1 METLEKTFTKKDLEK
16 ERDEGY
22 EFGFESGRLN
32 VFEDLLKIKYATWS
46 VHSVNNKEW
55 SLGNKKLDHPLDLN
69 VDKPLK
75 IIYNYH
81 WYEYDESTKKLESFN
96 EDLYGR
102 AKNNTIGEA
111 GLVAISDTGEEN
123 MPGQLL
129 SETVRKGHVRRFRKG
144 YNTTHNAKI
153 TACAKLKQMVE
164 SDKIDIR
171 SKNLVSEL
179 KNFVAS
185 GTSFAAKPGEHDDLV
200 MSTLLILRMA
210 TTISSWDQKVFERLR
225 DAESEITMPMP
236 ILISS

>member
-16 ERDEGY
+16 EWDDGVEYGREQ
-22 EFGFESGRLN
+22 GRLD

-102 AKNNTIGEA
+102 AKNNTIGEVWKGIDKLYIKH
-111 GLVAISDTGEEN
+111 GLQGTDHKFI
-123 MPGQLL
+123 
-129 SETVRKGHVRRFRKG
+129 
-144 YNTTHNAKI
+144 
-153 TACAKLKQMVE
+153 E
-164 SDKIDIR
+164 SIDIEGD
-171 SKNLVSEL
+171 VL
-179 KNFVAS
+179 KFYTGS
-185 GTSFAAKPGEHDDLV
+185 
-200 MSTLLILRMA
+200 
-210 TTISSWDQKVFERLR
+210 
-225 DAESEITMPMP
+225 
-236 ILISS
+236 